1 MMDALQNLING
12 FGIALTLNNFLYC
25 TAGALL
31 GTIVGILPG
40 IGPLTAIAILLPIT
54 FYIPITSALIML
66 AGIFYGA
73 NHAGATTSIML
84 NMPGEPSAI
93 VICLDGYPMARQGR
107 AGAALCA
114 AALSSFFAGCVCIL
128 IITFFSPPLAKAG
141 LLFQAPEYTATVIL
155 ALVGASVLSTKS
167 IMNTLG
173 MAALG
178 LLIGT
183 VGTDIASG
191 VPRFTFGEQRRSD
204 GIGFVVVAMAL
215 FAVVDLCYSLGSP
228 EERVQIKTKFRDLF
242 PTREDFN
249 ACVMPVLRGT
259 ALGAAFGLLPGTGP
273 MISSFCSYAVEKKLA
288 KDPDRFGKGAIE
300 GVAAPEAAANAAA
313 FTHFIPMLT
322 LGIPAGASMAL
333 MLGAMIVQ
341 GVTPGPSLVTDHPDI
356 FWGLVASMWIG
367 NLMLLVLNLP
377 LVGIWLKLLET
388 PYRFIYPLIIIFCC
402 IGVYAERSQPF
413 DLLLMCGVIV
423 LGYVLEKLDCAP
435 GPLVLGLVLGPLL
448 EENLRRSLLISRG
461 DPTVFLTR
469 PISGGILLFTLL
481 LLIAFTLPAFTRR
494 KDSLIGTATAHVGGE
509 AD

>member
-1 MMDALQNLING
+1 
-12 FGIALTLNNFLYC
+12 
-25 TAGALL
+25 
-31 GTIVGILPG
+31 
-40 IGPLTAIAILLPIT
+40 
-54 FYIPITSALIML
+54 
-66 AGIFYGA
+66 
-73 NHAGATTSIML
+73 
-84 NMPGEPSAI
+84 
-93 VICLDGYPMARQGR
+93 
-107 AGAALCA
+107 
-114 AALSSFFAGCVCIL
+114 
-128 IITFFSPPLAKAG
+128 
-141 LLFQAPEYTATVIL
+141 
-155 ALVGASVLSTKS
+155 
-167 IMNTLG
+167 
-173 MAALG
+173 
-178 LLIGT
+178 
-183 VGTDIASG
+183 
-191 VPRFTFGEQRRSD
+191 
-204 GIGFVVVAMAL
+204 
-215 FAVVDLCYSLGSP
+215 
-228 EERVQIKTKFRDLF
+228 
-242 PTREDFN
+242 
-249 ACVMPVLRGT
+249 
-259 ALGAAFGLLPGTGP
+259 